1 MDKRCGNQECTE
13 LLRRDFN
20 NPTCNG
26 CRRSYHNNNKCSI
39 TISAWKEICR
49 MKTSKLWR
57 CKFCNDKKRR
67 IQNASA
73 RANAEKIFMK
83 ELNALKKEFL
93 NKKSQGRTPKLSTT
107 PKKSEVTNG
116 VIWLPNQPE
125 MSFMSTNQPGPSSYQ
140 PGMSFMS
147 SNQPGTS
154 FVSSIRPEMSS
165 NQPGMSFVS
174 SNQPG
179 TSRTK
184 RFQSNSETVSQNC
197 VYFQNCKLKL
207 HPNKK

>member
-13 LLRRDFN
+13 LLLRDFN

-73 RANAEKIFMK
+73 RAD
-83 ELNALKKEFL
+83 LNALKKEFL

-197 VYFQNCKLKL
+197 VYFLVCCAVYCAL
-207 HPNKK
+207 

>member
-39 TISAWKEICR
+39 TISAWKEICH

-125 MSFMSTNQPGPSSYQ
+125 MSFMSTNHPG
-140 PGMSFMS
+140 MS
-147 SNQPGTS
+147 SNQPQTS
-154 FVSSIRPEMSS
+154 FMSS

-197 VYFQNCKLKL
+197 VYFLVCCAVYCAL
-207 HPNKK
+207 